1 MAGLSK
7 LRLRQFMNRCIGTL
21 ALMIVGGAAFAQAPF
36 TIVYPSDGTKV
47 REKLNV
53 RFPNNS
59 MPPNS
64 YVGIFLNGKLI
75 EATKPTYVVPKNAK
89 GKPAGRPYY
98 QYVLDVKGRGI
109 ADTKGEPIELKAV
122 LFTEVNDEPRIVDQ
136 SSVRI
141 TVDKSAG
148 ITVPNNGLLLRYGF
162 KPGTEISY
170 RVQERAAISQITES
184 QAKLGG
190 KPAELPI
197 EGRSL
202 RMLYAFDNVV
212 STPNGLQYIVRMQA
226 LSEKGKNYA
235 DLQVASD
242 NEVKRYMDYE
252 MAPIY
257 MQMTGTGL
265 QVWGSIPPYISFEG
279 TTGEGSRLDLFASL
293 PLPTLPEK
301 RVRPGDSW
309 QARFQ
314 DGVIDLEKLYDVTSV
329 VRTTPG
335 RGEFVGVEWERGRR
349 CAVIRNIIEVGTA
362 SLESRGLARA
372 GVQEDERRSLNETI
386 WFDLDRKV
394 IVKIIREQTIDTTQD
409 IGRVTGFGSGG
420 ASGSAGPAAG
430 GPGVGA
436 PGAGG
441 PPPGFGGPGGGGQ
454 GDDNKFVNPGSLS
467 DILRQIRPGG
477 GGRGGRGGGQ
487 TGPGGFGQ
495 GGFPGAPG
503 APGGFGGGQGRIGQL
518 NAQDKVLTRVRLQR
532 IFTLE

>member
-1 MAGLSK
+1 
-7 LRLRQFMNRCIGTL
+7 
-21 ALMIVGGAAFAQAPF
+21 
-36 TIVYPSDGTKV
+36 
-47 REKLNV
+47 
-53 RFPNNS
+53 
-59 MPPNS
+59 
-64 YVGIFLNGKLI
+64 
-75 EATKPTYVVPKNAK
+75 
-89 GKPAGRPYY
+89 
-98 QYVLDVKGRGI
+98 
-109 ADTKGEPIELKAV
+109 
-122 LFTEVNDEPRIVDQ
+122 
-136 SSVRI
+136 
-141 TVDKSAG
+141 
-148 ITVPNNGLLLRYGF
+148 
-162 KPGTEISY
+162 
-170 RVQERAAISQITES
+170 
-184 QAKLGG
+184 
-190 KPAELPI
+190 
-197 EGRSL
+197 
-202 RMLYAFDNVV
+202 MLYAFDNVV

-420 ASGSAGPAAG
+420 ASGSAGPSAG

-454 GDDNKFVNPGSLS
+454 GDDNKAITPGSLS

-518 NAQDKVLTRVRLQR
+518 NAQDKILTRVRLQR

>member
-1 MAGLSK
+1 
-7 LRLRQFMNRCIGTL
+7 
-21 ALMIVGGAAFAQAPF
+21 MIVGGAAFAQAPF
-36 TIVYPSDGTKV
+36 TIVYPPDGTKV

-75 EATKPTYVVPKNAK
+75 EAAKPTYVVPKNAK

-170 RVQERAAISQITES
+170 KVQERAAISQITES

-420 ASGSAGPAAG
+420 ASGSAGPSAG

-454 GDDNKFVNPGSLS
+454 GDDNKAITPGSLS

-518 NAQDKVLTRVRLQR
+518 NAQDKILTRVRLQR